1 MFWLS
6 IGITLLLSYV
16 MFVIIEAPFSG
27 LDYFVRPQKV
37 ESGDCKRR
45 SGSDQQEIKP
55 DDDDDASKDRNLD
68 QVAPNPPD

>member
-27 LDYFVRPQKV
+27 LDYFVKPQNQPTPN
-37 ESGDCKRR
+37 GDWTQIRK
-45 SGSDQQEIKP
+45 K
-55 DDDDDASKDRNLD
+55 
-68 QVAPNPPD
+68 